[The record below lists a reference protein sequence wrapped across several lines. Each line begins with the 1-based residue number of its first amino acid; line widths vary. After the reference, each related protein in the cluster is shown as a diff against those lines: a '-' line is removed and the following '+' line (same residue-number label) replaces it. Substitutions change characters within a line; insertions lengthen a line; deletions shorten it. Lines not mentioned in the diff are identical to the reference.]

1 VLTGLSNASKLL
13 SYNFKMSSNLGLLQ
27 DINTVI
33 VGDNATA
40 TAPYG
45 TDVRNIKADFTVSAG
60 AELLSIMCH
69 N

>member
-1 VLTGLSNASKLL
+1 
-13 SYNFKMSSNLGLLQ
+13 MSSNPGLLQ

-60 AELLSIMCH
+60 AEQLIMCH

>member
-1 VLTGLSNASKLL
+1 
-13 SYNFKMSSNLGLLQ
+13 MSSNGITQ

-45 TDVRNIKADFTVSAG
+45 TDVRNIKADFSVSG
-60 AELLSIMCH
+60 C
-69 N
+69 

>member
-1 VLTGLSNASKLL
+1 MQVSCWVITLKCRLIWIT
-13 SYNFKMSSNLGLLQ
+13 Q

-45 TDVRNIKADFTVSAG
+45 TDVRNIKADFSVSAG